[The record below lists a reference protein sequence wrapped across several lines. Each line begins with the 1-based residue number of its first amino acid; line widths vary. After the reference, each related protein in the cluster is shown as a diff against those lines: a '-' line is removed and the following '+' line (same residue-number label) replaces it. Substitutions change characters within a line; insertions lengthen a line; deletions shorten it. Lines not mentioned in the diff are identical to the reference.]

1 MAMPASV
8 HSGGG
13 AVRAQEASAVYLGT
27 VFHRRP
33 APRAHALRYGVFYLL
48 LDLDELPVLDRRSR
62 LFGYNRAA
70 WFSFFD
76 ADHGSGDGRPFRDWL
91 GEALAAA
98 GIVREDWRFRVLC
111 MPRVLGYVFNPITV
125 VYCHDASG
133 HLVAMLYEVNNTFG
147 ERLSYV
153 VPVAAHPGG
162 AVIRQR
168 CDKALFVSPFFDMRG
183 HYEFAVREPG
193 TRLTLGIDYREDA
206 ALRLRAVFA
215 GRRQPFSAKTL
226 RALAWRYPA
235 ATLKVIAAIHYEA
248 LKLWLKG
255 IPVVRHVTLGDR
267 SISTG
272 KAT

>member
-1 MAMPASV
+1 MPTPVS
-8 HSGGG
+8 SGAR
-13 AVRAQEASAVYLGT
+13 AVPTQEASAVYLGT
-27 VFHRRP
+27 VFHRRLE
-33 APRAHALRYGVFYLL
+33 PRAHALRYGVFYLL
-48 LDLDELPVLDRRSR
+48 LDLDELPALERRSR

-76 ADHGSGDGRPFRDWL
+76 ADHGSGDGRPFRAWL
-91 GEALAAA
+91 VDALATA
-98 GIVREDWRFRVLC
+98 GLARDDWRFRVLC

-125 VYCHDASG
+125 VYCHDGAG
-133 HLVAMLYEVNNTFG
+133 RLVAMLYEVNNTFG

-153 VPVAAHPGG
+153 VPVAAHAAGG
-162 AVIRQR
+162 VIRQR
-168 CDKALFVSPFFDMRG
+168 CDKALFVSPFFDMQG
-183 HYEFAVREPG
+183 HYDFAVREPG
-193 TRLTLGIDYREDA
+193 TRLTLGIDYREEA

-215 GRRQPFSAKTL
+215 GRRRPFSARTL

-255 IPVVRHVTLGDR
+255 VPVIRHVTVGDR